1 MFANLLYYSNDLSGR
16 SLSQQGDKQICIKA
30 RKKKNNAGVTPKLK
44 YWLITTSRGKTL
56 CSDIYLDMK
65 ENSVP
70 RAQMRWTQS
79 KYLNTQR
86 RVKPIV
92 DSKHALSERIIP
104 RCLRKGKKFLWSCQE
119 NRPRWLSWRK
129 TLLWQRSDWAPCL
142 SRHRFGV
149 ACSSMRTVWSK
160 IIFINRGCQTNICR

>member
-1 MFANLLYYSNDLSGR
+1 MHKSA
-16 SLSQQGDKQICIKA
+16 
-30 RKKKNNAGVTPKLK
+30 KKKTMQAWHPSLNIYLAQQAREKK
-44 YWLITTSRGKTL
+44 IAL
-56 CSDIYLDMK
+56 CSDIYFDVK
-65 ENSVP
+65 ENLV
-70 RAQMRWTQS
+70 RRTQS
-79 KYLNTQR
+79 KYLNAQR
-86 RVKPIV
+86 RDKPIV

-149 ACSSMRTVWSK
+149 ACSSIHTVWSK
-160 IIFINRGCQTNICR
+160 IIFIDRGCQTNMCRK